1 MAQVRTK
8 RNSLGRQ
15 RYASVRSR
23 PAVPTGKALPAL
35 TMIRNTLL
43 DSDGPVEELT
53 DRLNQTLPGDTSPLF
68 IADPDGELLYSN
80 HAYRRIE
87 EAHASGGTHPTGEDL
102 EAVLGSTGAPSRR
115 EITVE
120 LDGKARSFTV
130 ERHHLHDHDGKL
142 LAVVGR
148 LTSIDETK
156 RMREALALSEERF
169 NDIARLVSDWVWET
183 DRSLTLTYVSPRV
196 IEALGYHPRE
206 LLGQRLDE
214 LAVEPGDFHKG
225 AGMGKV
231 QAPFRGAKVT
241 LQHRDGANRTFKLS
255 GLPVYCLES
264 GDFIGFRG
272 TAQDVTA
279 LLAHEAALQE
289 AVDAA
294 EAANRTKS
302 EFLANTSHELRTP
315 LNAIIG
321 FSELMYLEKFGVIGN
336 ERYKDYAGNVLESAH
351 HLLTLIND
359 ILDVAKI
366 EAGKLD
372 LDEAPVHPAELGRQA
387 LRLVADRA
395 RRAGVAL
402 EAALPGD
409 LPRLLVDGRK
419 MKQIL
424 LNLLSN
430 AIKFTPK
437 GGRVELS
444 AGRRADGGFA
454 FAVSDTGIGIAPADQ
469 ATALAPFGQVDS
481 QLSRKFEG
489 TGLGLP
495 LSNALAKLHGGTLEL
510 ESTPD
515 TGTTVTIRLPAERIL
530 KG

>member
-1 MAQVRTK
+1 
-8 RNSLGRQ
+8 
-15 RYASVRSR
+15 
-23 PAVPTGKALPAL
+23 LPAL
-35 TMIRNTLL
+35 TVIRNTLL
-43 DSDGPVEELT
+43 DSNGPAEELT
-53 DRLNQTLPGDTSPLF
+53 DRLNQNLPGDASPLF
-68 IADPDGELLYSN
+68 IADPNGELLYSN
-80 HAYRRIE
+80 HAYQRVD
-87 EAHASGGTHPTGEDL
+87 EAHASGGAHPPGEHL
-102 EAVLGSTGAPSRR
+102 AATLGLTGAPFQR
-115 EITVE
+115 EFTVE
-120 LDGKARSFTV
+120 LNGKTRSYRL
-130 ERHHLHDHDGKL
+130 EQHQLHDHEGKL

-148 LTSIDETK
+148 LNSVDEP
-156 RMREALALSEERF
+156 RRLREALTLSEERF

-183 DRSLTLTYVSPRV
+183 DRNLTLTYVSPRV
-196 IEALGYHPRE
+196 IEVLGYHPRE

-214 LAVEPGDFHKG
+214 LAAEPGDFRKG
-225 AGMGKV
+225 AGTTKL

-241 LQHRDGANRTFKLS
+241 LRHRDGAHRTFKVS
-255 GLPVYCLES
+255 GLPVYCQAS

-289 AVDAA
+289 AVNAA

-321 FSELMYLEKFGVIGN
+321 FSELMHLEKFGAIGN

-366 EAGKLD
+366 EAGKLE
-372 LDEAPVHPAELGRQA
+372 LEEAPVRPAELGRQA

-395 RRAGVAL
+395 ERAGVVL
-402 EAALPGD
+402 EAKLAGE
-409 LPRLLVDGRK
+409 LPRLLVDERK

-437 GGRVELS
+437 GGRVELT
-444 AGRRADGGFA
+444 AGRRAEGGFA

-481 QLSRKFEG
+481 QLARKCRCPTRWPSCTTAAWTSKAPPARALPSRSSCRPSVYWGVSSRGRPHTARKRWI
-489 TGLGLP
+489 
-495 LSNALAKLHGGTLEL
+495 A
-510 ESTPD
+510 PD
-515 TGTTVTIRLPAERIL
+515 FWCISGAADR
-530 KG
+530 

>member
-1 MAQVRTK
+1 MAQARSKRDSLAHHVFGPVQSRSAAPATK
-8 RNSLGRQ
+8 G
-15 RYASVRSR
+15 
-23 PAVPTGKALPAL
+23 LPAL
-35 TMIRNTLL
+35 TVIRNTLL
-43 DSDGPVEELT
+43 DSAGPIEELT
-53 DRLNQTLPGDTSPLF
+53 DRLDQTLPGDTSPLF
-68 IADPDGELLYSN
+68 IADPNGELLYSN
-80 HAYRRIE
+80 NAYRRIK
-87 EAHASGGTHPTGEDL
+87 EAYASGAAPPPGANL
-102 EAVLGSTGAPSRR
+102 EPILGRADAPPPR

-120 LDGKARSFTV
+120 LDGKMRSYSV
-130 ERHHLHDHDGKL
+130 EQHQLHDQDGKL

-148 LTSIDETK
+148 LNSVDETK

-183 DRSLTLTYVSPRV
+183 DRDFRLTYVSPRV

-206 LLGQRLDE
+206 LLGRGLDE
-214 LAVEPGDFHKG
+214 LAVEPSDLREGSALG
-225 AGMGKV
+225 EV

-241 LQHRDGANRTFKLS
+241 LRHRDGATRTFKLS

-264 GDFIGFRG
+264 GDFTGFRG

-279 LLAHEAALQE
+279 LLAHEAALRQ

-321 FSELMYLEKFGVIGN
+321 FSELMYLEKFGAIGN
-336 ERYKDYAGNVLESAH
+336 DRYRDYAGNVLESAH

-387 LRLVADRA
+387 LRLIADRA
-395 RRAGVAL
+395 ERAGVAV

-409 LPRLLVDGRK
+409 LPRLRVDGRK

-444 AGRRADGGFA
+444 AGRRTEGGFD
-454 FAVSDTGIGIAPADQ
+454 FAVSDTGIDIAPEDQ

-481 QLSRKFEG
+481 QLARKFEG

-495 LSNALAKLHGGTLEL
+495 LSNALAKLHDGSLEL

-515 TGTTVTIRLPAERIL
+515 KGTTVTIRLPAQRIL
-530 KG
+530 EE